1 MSVLPINL
9 RRIRDEK
16 MNQLRK
22 WQNAYAESEELVR
35 LMKRAIE
42 KEKMPVQCD
51 ETDSGYWFI
60 PLTTSKTN

>member
-1 MSVLPINL
+1 MLPINL

-22 WQNAYAESEELVR
+22 GQNAYAETEELVR

-42 KEKMPVQCD
+42 KENMPVQCD
-51 ETDSGYWFI
+51 ATNSGCWFI
-60 PLTTSKTN
+60 PLSTSKTS

>member
-1 MSVLPINL
+1 MSPIDL

-22 WQNAYAESEELVR
+22 GQNAYAESEELVR

-42 KEKMPVQCD
+42 KEKLPVQCD
-51 ETDSGYWFI
+51 ATSSGYWFI
-60 PLTTSKTN
+60 PLSSSKTS